1 MIERDKLPEQETM
14 VGFMEENDVQGVYYG
29 LQLAERAYGGGV
41 RAGIDALV
49 HKPKEFDAAVAKYL
63 RQPNR
68 QVQMHTAIFG
78 GGGLLFGALA
88 AIDLING
95 SEDIFLTVFKA
106 AIAVFGVLAALLER
120 MKRAVMAKM
129 IDSIS
134 AALDSTP
141 ASLNRE
147 RYSAFLHE
155 NPQLKAFAERLNQ
168 ANELPTLRDLVALK
182 FHEIDLLGAVSS

>member
-68 QVQMHTAIFG
+68 QVQMHTAI
-78 GGGLLFGALA
+78 
-88 AIDLING
+88 
-95 SEDIFLTVFKA
+95 
-106 AIAVFGVLAALLER
+106 
-120 MKRAVMAKM
+120 
-129 IDSIS
+129 
-134 AALDSTP
+134 
-141 ASLNRE
+141 
-147 RYSAFLHE
+147 
-155 NPQLKAFAERLNQ
+155 
-168 ANELPTLRDLVALK
+168 LVAAAC
-182 FHEIDLLGAVSS
+182 FSER